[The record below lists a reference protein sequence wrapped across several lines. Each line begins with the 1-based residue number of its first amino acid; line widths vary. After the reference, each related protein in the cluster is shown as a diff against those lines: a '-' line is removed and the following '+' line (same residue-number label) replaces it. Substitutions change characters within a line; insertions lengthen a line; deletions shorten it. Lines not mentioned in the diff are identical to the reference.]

1 MSKETISE
9 KAQEIVEKIAE
20 KSEMIAENVVE
31 KAGEIAEKVADKIEG
46 DKKLQ
51 QKKMTSH
58 TGMRKTRIGKVKS
71 NKMDKTI
78 IVSEEKKIMH
88 PIYKKY
94 FKKTTKF
101 AAHDPK
107 NSCDIGDTVKI
118 METRPLSRTKR
129 WRLVEIMEK
138 VK

>member
-1 MSKETISE
+1 MSKETILE
-9 KAQEIVEKIAE
+9 KAEEIVEKVIE
-20 KSEMIAENVVE
+20 KTEEIVE
-31 KAGEIAEKVADKIEG
+31 KAEEKLKGSDKTEV
-46 DKKLQ
+46 KK
-51 QKKMTSH
+51 KTSH
-58 TGMRKTRIGKVKS
+58 SGMRKTRIGKVLS

-78 IVSEEKKIMH
+78 IVSEEKKVMH

-107 NSCDIGDTVKI
+107 NTCDIGDTVKI
-118 METRPLSRTKR
+118 METRPLSKTKR
-129 WRLVEIMEK
+129 WRLVEIVEK